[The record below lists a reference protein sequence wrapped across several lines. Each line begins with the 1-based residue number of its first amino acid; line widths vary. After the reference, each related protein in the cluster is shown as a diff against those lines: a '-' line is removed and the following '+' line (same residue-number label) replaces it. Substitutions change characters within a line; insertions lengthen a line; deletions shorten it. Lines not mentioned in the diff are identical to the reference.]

1 MFSKDLFG
9 QRISKLRKKN
19 GERQEDLAAVLSLGK
34 TAVCEIE
41 KGNSDVY
48 KRQAEN
54 TSPYPHDAEGSVC
67 SGRSWYDS
75 LSGNFLGLH
84 P

>member
-1 MFSKDLFG
+1 MFSKELFG

-41 KGNSDVY
+41 KGNS
-48 KRQAEN
+48 
-54 TSPYPHDAEGSVC
+54 SSSVERLALIC
-67 SGRSWYDS
+67 LHYHVSADY
-75 LSGNFLGLH
+75 LLGLIDDPIPYH
-84 P
+84 RTQTP